1 MSQKYEDISVNEYVY
16 NSLQKLL
23 DRDDT
28 GATFGAGTS
37 FPDVVEDW
45 QVGKTCLRTDEKVL
59 YYLSSVNP
67 VKWDVI
73 VDFSKPL
80 ATELFVR
87 TLFQP
92 LNKNL
97 TALSQLQMSA
107 DKIPYFNSSSSMA
120 LLDVTSLGEKLMKV
134 EDASGARDLL
144 SVGALSTL
152 DEINPSNSAQ
162 YITAGAITEDK
173 LNFTPIKAGEG
184 YTCGDIKESYNSD
197 AEDGYID
204 LNKGYTI
211 GSDAARATYKG
222 VPYQNARWLLGM
234 STLTGDFTGTQ
245 PSDISQMSSI
255 KKEIEDMGRKDIAD
269 FFDENLNGSYKK
281 SKAIYSIYSMY

>member
-1 MSQKYEDISVNEYVY
+1 MSQKYEDIPVNEYVY

-37 FPDVVEDW
+37 FPKVIEDW

-73 VDFSKPL
+73 IDFSKPL
-80 ATELFVR
+80 ATEAFAK

-97 TALSQLQMSA
+97 TALSQLKMSA
-107 DKIPYFNSSSSMA
+107 DKIPYFNSSSSMS
-120 LLDVTSLGEKLMKV
+120 LLNITSLGEKLMKV
-134 EDASGARDLL
+134 EDASGARNLL
-144 SVGALSTL
+144 GLGNLSTANN
-152 DEINPSNSAQ
+152 INPSNSAQ

-184 YTCGDIKESYNSD
+184 YTCGDIKESYNS
-197 AEDGYID
+197 ASENGYID
-204 LNKGYTI
+204 LDKGYTI
-211 GSDAARATYKG
+211 GSDASGATHKG
-222 VPYQNARWLLGM
+222 VVYQNLYVKLWGL
-234 STLTGDFTGTQ
+234 SVTVTYNSSGTQ
-245 PSDISQMSSI
+245 VAKGSTSTQDWSANKRLSLPAGLSYINSQCKYRI
-255 KKEIEDMGRKDIAD
+255 KI
-269 FFDENLNGSYKK
+269 
-281 SKAIYSIYSMY
+281 

>member
-107 DKIPYFNSSSSMA
+107 DKIPYFNSSSSMS

-144 SVGALSTL
+144 SLGALSTL

-162 YITAGAITEDK
+162 YIAAGAITEDK

-204 LNKGYTI
+204 LDKGYTI
-211 GSDAARATYKG
+211 GNDASGATYKG
-222 VPYQNARWLLGM
+222 SAYQNLYVKLWGL
-234 STLTGDFTGTQ
+234 SVTVTYDSSGTQ
-245 PSDISQMSSI
+245 VAKGSTSTQDWSANKRLSLPAGLSYINPECKYRI
-255 KKEIEDMGRKDIAD
+255 KI
-269 FFDENLNGSYKK
+269 
-281 SKAIYSIYSMY
+281 

>member
-37 FPDVVEDW
+37 FPKVIEDW

-73 VDFSKPL
+73 IDFSKPL
-80 ATELFVR
+80 ATEVFAK

-107 DKIPYFNSSSSMA
+107 DKIPYFNSSSSMS
-120 LLDVTSLGEKLMKV
+120 LLNITSLGEKLMKV
-134 EDASGARDLL
+134 EDASGARNLL
-144 SVGALSTL
+144 GLGNLSTANN
-152 DEINPSNSAQ
+152 INPSNSAQ

-184 YTCGDIKESYNSD
+184 YTCGDIKESYNS
-197 AEDGYID
+197 ASENGYID
-204 LNKGYTI
+204 LDKGYTI
-211 GSDAARATYKG
+211 GSDSSGATYKG
-222 VPYQNARWLLGM
+222 AAYQNLYVKLWGLSITVTYNSSGVKVAKG
-234 STLTGDFTGTQ
+234 STSTQ
-245 PSDISQMSSI
+245 DWSANKRLSLPAGLSYINSQCKYRI
-255 KKEIEDMGRKDIAD
+255 KI
-269 FFDENLNGSYKK
+269 
-281 SKAIYSIYSMY
+281 

>member
-37 FPDVVEDW
+37 FPKVIEDW

-73 VDFSKPL
+73 IDLSKPL
-80 ATELFVR
+80 ATEAFAK

-97 TALSQLQMSA
+97 TALSQLKMSA
-107 DKIPYFNSSSSMA
+107 DKIPYFNSSSSMS
-120 LLDVTSLGEKLMKV
+120 LLNITSLGEKLMKV
-134 EDASGARDLL
+134 EDASGARNLL
-144 SVGALSTL
+144 GLGNLSTANN
-152 DEINPSNSAQ
+152 INPSNSAQ

-184 YTCGDIKESYNSD
+184 YTCGDIKESYNS
-197 AEDGYID
+197 ASENGYID
-204 LNKGYTI
+204 LDKGYTI
-211 GSDAARATYKG
+211 GSDASGATHKG
-222 VPYQNARWLLGM
+222 VAYQNLYVKLWGL
-234 STLTGDFTGTQ
+234 SVTVTYNSSGTQ
-245 PSDISQMSSI
+245 VAKGSTSTQDWSANKRLSLPAGLSYINSQCKYRI
-255 KKEIEDMGRKDIAD
+255 KI
-269 FFDENLNGSYKK
+269 
-281 SKAIYSIYSMY
+281 

>member
-37 FPDVVEDW
+37 FPKVIEDW

-73 VDFSKPL
+73 IDFSKPL
-80 ATELFVR
+80 ATEVFAK

-97 TALSQLQMSA
+97 TALSQLKMSA
-107 DKIPYFNSSSSMA
+107 DKIPYFNSSSSMS
-120 LLDVTSLGEKLMKV
+120 LLDITSLGEKLMKV
-134 EDASGARDLL
+134 EDASGARNLL
-144 SVGALSTL
+144 GLGNLSTANN
-152 DEINPSNSAQ
+152 INPSNSAQ

-184 YTCGDIKESYNSD
+184 YTCGDIKESYNSKS
-197 AEDGYID
+197 ENGYID
-204 LNKGYTI
+204 LDKGYTI
-211 GSDAARATYKG
+211 GSDSSGATYKG
-222 VPYQNARWLLGM
+222 AAYQNLYVKLWGLSITVTYNSSGVKVAKG
-234 STLTGDFTGTQ
+234 STSTQ
-245 PSDISQMSSI
+245 DWSANKRLSLPAGLSYINSQCKYRI
-255 KKEIEDMGRKDIAD
+255 KI
-269 FFDENLNGSYKK
+269 
-281 SKAIYSIYSMY
+281 